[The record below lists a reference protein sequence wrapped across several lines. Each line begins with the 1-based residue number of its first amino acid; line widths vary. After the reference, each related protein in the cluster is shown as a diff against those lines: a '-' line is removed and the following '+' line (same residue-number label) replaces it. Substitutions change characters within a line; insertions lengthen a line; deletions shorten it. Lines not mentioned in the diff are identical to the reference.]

1 MPAKHKKAA
10 ALCQITCTLRALFY
24 STLGESMSNEVQQNP
39 YTSMSARYYAV
50 GLLTVVYTFNFIDRQ
65 LLSILQESIKAD
77 LLLSDQQLGLLTGIA
92 FAMFYVTAGIPIA
105 RWADRGNRRN
115 IVALAIGVW
124 SFMTAIS
131 GLVQNYVQLLLAR
144 MGVGVGEAGG
154 SPPAHSIISDIFPPE
169 RRASALA
176 FYSMGVNIGILFGF
190 LAGGWLNEIFDWR
203 TAFFVVGAP
212 GLIIALIVRYTLRE
226 PIRGLSEQR
235 QVETQTVPFSN
246 VLNLLMSRPAFK
258 HMAFGAALNAF
269 AGYSTSSWTA
279 SFMIRSHGMSTG
291 ELGTWLAMI
300 MGFGGA
306 VGVFAGGVI
315 AERLARKDVRW
326 YMWLPALT
334 GLICVPFMV
343 ANYMVAGA
351 YTALI
356 VSIIPGILFNV
367 YLGNTLAMTHG
378 LVGLRM
384 RALASAIL
392 FFILNL
398 IGLGLGPW
406 AIGLLSDLLAPTL
419 GQESL
424 RHAMLYLLPAMMTW
438 SVVHF
443 YLASRTLKEDLANA
457 PD

>member
-1 MPAKHKKAA
+1 MA
-10 ALCQITCTLRALFY
+10 
-24 STLGESMSNEVQQNP
+24 NEAQQNP

-356 VSIIPGILFNV
+356 VSIIPGVLFNV

-406 AIGLLSDLLAPTL
+406 AIGLLSDQLAPTL

-424 RHAMLYLLPAMMTW
+424 RHAMLYLLPTMMTW
-438 SVVHF
+438 SVIHF

>member
-1 MPAKHKKAA
+1 MA
-10 ALCQITCTLRALFY
+10 
-24 STLGESMSNEVQQNP
+24 NEAQQNP

-235 QVETQTVPFSN
+235 QVETQAVPFSN

-326 YMWLPALT
+326 YVWLPALT

-406 AIGLLSDLLAPTL
+406 VIGLLSDQLAPTL

-438 SVVHF
+438 SVIHF

>member
-1 MPAKHKKAA
+1 MA
-10 ALCQITCTLRALFY
+10 
-24 STLGESMSNEVQQNP
+24 NEAQQNP

-326 YMWLPALT
+326 YVWLPALT

-406 AIGLLSDLLAPTL
+406 VIGLLSDQLAPTL

-438 SVVHF
+438 SVIHF

>member
-1 MPAKHKKAA
+1 MA
-10 ALCQITCTLRALFY
+10 
-24 STLGESMSNEVQQNP
+24 NEAQENP

-406 AIGLLSDLLAPTL
+406 VIGLLSDLLAPTL

-438 SVVHF
+438 SVIHF

>member
-1 MPAKHKKAA
+1 MA
-10 ALCQITCTLRALFY
+10 
-24 STLGESMSNEVQQNP
+24 NEAQQNP

-105 RWADRGNRRN
+105 RWADRGHRRN

-258 HMAFGAALNAF
+258 HMAFGAALKAF

-378 LVGLRM
+378 LVGLRR

-406 AIGLLSDLLAPTL
+406 VIGLLSDLLAPTL

>member
-1 MPAKHKKAA
+1 MA
-10 ALCQITCTLRALFY
+10 
-24 STLGESMSNEVQQNP
+24 NEAQQNP

-279 SFMIRSHGMSTG
+279 SFMIRSHSMSTG

-406 AIGLLSDLLAPTL
+406 VIGLLSDQLAPTL

-438 SVVHF
+438 SVIHF

>member
-1 MPAKHKKAA
+1 MPDN
-10 ALCQITCTLRALFY
+10 
-24 STLGESMSNEVQQNP
+24 NEQNP

-77 LLLSDQQLGLLTGIA
+77 LLLSDQQLGLLTGFA
-92 FAMFYVTAGIPIA
+92 FALFYVTAGIPIA

-115 IVALAIGVW
+115 IVALAISIW

-131 GLVQNYVQLLLAR
+131 GLVQSYVQLLLAR
-144 MGVGVGEAGG
+144 VGVGIGEAGG

-169 RRASALA
+169 RRARALA

-190 LAGGWLNEIFDWR
+190 LVGGWLNEFFDWR

-212 GLIIALIVRYTLRE
+212 GLLIALLVRYTLRE

-235 QVETQTVPFSN
+235 QGDGETVPVFD
-246 VLNLLMSRPAFK
+246 VLKLLVSRSSFR

-269 AGYSTSSWTA
+269 AGYSSSSWTA
-279 SFMIRSHGMSTG
+279 SFMIRSHGMTTG
-291 ELGTWLAMI
+291 ELGTWLALI
-300 MGFGGA
+300 LGLGGA
-306 VGVFAGGVI
+306 IGVFSGGLI

-326 YMWLPALT
+326 YMWLPAIT
-334 GLICVPFMV
+334 GLICIPFMI
-343 ANYMVAGA
+343 ANYLVAGA
-351 YTALI
+351 YTALV
-356 VSIIPGILFNV
+356 VSVIPGILFNV
-367 YLGNTLAMTHG
+367 YLGNALAMTHG

-398 IGLGLGPW
+398 IGLGGGPW
-406 AIGLLSDLLAPTL
+406 AVGVLSDFLAPTL
-419 GQESL
+419 GDESL
-424 RHAMLYLLPAMMTW
+424 RHAMLYLLPIAMTW
-438 SVVHF
+438 SVFHF
-443 YLASRTLKEDLANA
+443 YMASRSLKHDLDNA
-457 PD
+457 PE

>member
-1 MPAKHKKAA
+1 MA
-10 ALCQITCTLRALFY
+10 
-24 STLGESMSNEVQQNP
+24 NEAQQNP

-406 AIGLLSDLLAPTL
+406 VIGLLSDQLAPTL

-424 RHAMLYLLPAMMTW
+424 RYAMLYLLPAMMTW
-438 SVVHF
+438 SVIHF

>member
-10 ALCQITCTLRALFY
+10 ALCHITCTLRASFY

-424 RHAMLYLLPAMMTW
+424 RQAMLYLLPAMMAW